1 MGNLKFK
8 KGVPVSK
15 VRRKLAPYLGE
26 KVAVTAEHFNRLHET
41 RCGEIRE
48 QSGHLVLL
56 QDDGHEIF
64 LDTLIAE
71 MKLTD
76 RFNTLVAM
84 PVRCF
89 EISPLA

>member
-8 KGVPVSK
+8 KGCPVGK
-15 VRRKLAPYLGE
+15 VRRKLAPYLGD
-26 KVAVTAEHFNRLHET
+26 KVAVTAEHFNHSHET
-41 RCGEIRE
+41 RCGQILE

-71 MKLTD
+71 IKLTD
-76 RFNTLVAM
+76 RVNTLVSL
-84 PVRCF
+84 PVRRF
-89 EISPLA
+89 EISPLS